1 MSRLKPLD
9 IYNLLPKTNCRECGE
24 DTCMAFAYKLINHEV
39 ELEVCK
45 PILDPKNKK
54 NYDKLKEILT
64 PPVRAIKFGEGE
76 HVKTIGGKEVM
87 RRHELTWYNPT
98 VLAIDVHDEMDES
111 ELVKRIDLITHWGT
125 FYIGK
130 TLMLD
135 AIAIKCVSGDP
146 NKFAK
151 AVSTVVKN
159 TDWPIILCSLK
170 PECLK
175 AGIKA
180 AAGKKPL
187 LYAATKDNWK
197 EVGEIARS
205 EKLPLVVAAP
215 GDLDLL
221 KSLAKSLYQA
231 GVQELALDPGTFWGE
246 GLLSD
251 TINNFTMLRRAAI
264 EMDDK
269 DVGWP
274 LIGVPATIWIG
285 KEGVSEGERLETAF
299 KETVLSA
306 ILVARYAD
314 LLIIHSSELWTFLPL
329 VVLVSNLYEDPRVHP
344 AVTPELMP
352 IGTPDRNSPV
362 MITTNFALTA
372 YTVKSDLEQ
381 AKINAWL
388 IIMDTGGIGV
398 ESSAAGGQ
406 LNANSISDAITEFKV
421 AEKVNHRALIIP
433 GMAARF
439 KGEIE
444 DLSGWDV
451 YVGPKDSG
459 AIADFLRD
467 KYRAPTGLKYV
478 GDPGK
483 ESPVFLATNNIKS
496 FYEIKRPLLDANA
509 SAWLLVVDTEGLDFE
524 TAVKEKKLDVE
535 AIKKVMQ
542 EGGADEQITKKELII
557 PPSAESLKTSIESAT
572 KWKVKVL
579 PPEKIP
585 DVIKK

>member
-9 IYNLLPKTNCRECGE
+9 IYNLLPKTNCKECGE

-64 PPVRAIKFGEGE
+64 PPVRAIRFGEGE
-76 HVKTIGGKEVM
+76 HAKTIGGKEVM

-111 ELVKRIDLITHWGT
+111 ELVKRVDLITHWGT

-180 AAGKKPL
+180 AAGRKPL

-251 TINNFTMLRRAAI
+251 TVNNFTMLRRAAI

-299 KETVLSA
+299 KETVLAA

-329 VVLVSNLYEDPRVHP
+329 VILVRNLYQDPRIHP
-344 AVTPELMP
+344 AVTPELMS
-352 IGTPDRNSPV
+352 IGTPDQNSPV

-406 LNANSISDAITEFKV
+406 LNANSISDALTEFKV

-459 AIADFLRD
+459 AIGDFLRD
-467 KYRAPTGLKYV
+467 KYRAPTGLRYV
-478 GDPGK
+478 GDPSK

-496 FYEIKRPLLDANA
+496 FYEIKKPLLDANA

-524 TAVKEKKLDVE
+524 TAVKEKKLDAE

-542 EGGADEQITKKELII
+542 EGGADEQITKKELVI
-557 PPSAESLKTSIESAT
+557 PPAAESLKTSIESAT

-585 DVIKK
+585 DLIKK

>member
-9 IYNLLPKTNCRECGE
+9 IYNLLPKTNCKECGE

-64 PPVRAIKFGEGE
+64 PPVRAIRFGEGE

-125 FYIGK
+125 FYIGR

-251 TINNFTMLRRAAI
+251 TLNNFTMLRRAAI

-329 VVLVSNLYEDPRVHP
+329 VVLVSNLYEDPRIHP

-352 IGTPDRNSPV
+352 IGTPDQNSPV

-406 LNANSISDAITEFKV
+406 LNANSISDALTEFKV

-459 AIADFLRD
+459 AIGDFLRD

-496 FYEIKRPLLDANA
+496 FYEIKKPLLDANA

-524 TAVKEKKLDVE
+524 TAVKEKKLSAE
-535 AIKKVMQ
+535 TIKKVMQ

-557 PPSAESLKTSIESAT
+557 PPAAESLKTSIESAT

-585 DVIKK
+585 DFIKK

>member
-9 IYNLLPKTNCRECGE
+9 IYNLLPKTNCKECGE

-64 PPVRAIKFGEGE
+64 PPVRAIRFGEGE

-251 TINNFTMLRRAAI
+251 TLNNFTMLRRAAI

-329 VVLVSNLYEDPRVHP
+329 VVLVSNLYEDPRIHP

-352 IGTPDRNSPV
+352 IGAPDQNSPV

-406 LNANSISDAITEFKV
+406 LNANSISDALTEFKV

-459 AIADFLRD
+459 AIGDFLRD

-496 FYEIKRPLLDANA
+496 FYEIKKPLLDANA

-524 TAVKEKKLDVE
+524 TAVKEKKLSAE
-535 AIKKVMQ
+535 TIKKVMQ

-557 PPSAESLKTSIESAT
+557 PPAAESLKTSIESAT

>member
-9 IYNLLPKTNCRECGE
+9 IYNLLPKTNCKECGD

-111 ELVKRIDLITHWGT
+111 ELVKRVDLITHWGT

-215 GDLDLL
+215 GDLDL
-221 KSLAKSLYQA
+221 SL
-231 GVQELALDPGTFWGE
+231 
-246 GLLSD
+246 
-251 TINNFTMLRRAAI
+251 
-264 EMDDK
+264 
-269 DVGWP
+269 
-274 LIGVPATIWIG
+274 
-285 KEGVSEGERLETAF
+285 
-299 KETVLSA
+299 
-306 ILVARYAD
+306 
-314 LLIIHSSELWTFLPL
+314 IH
-329 VVLVSNLYEDPRVHP
+329 
-344 AVTPELMP
+344 
-352 IGTPDRNSPV
+352 I
-362 MITTNFALTA
+362 
-372 YTVKSDLEQ
+372 
-381 AKINAWL
+381 
-388 IIMDTGGIGV
+388 
-398 ESSAAGGQ
+398 
-406 LNANSISDAITEFKV
+406 
-421 AEKVNHRALIIP
+421 
-433 GMAARF
+433 
-439 KGEIE
+439 
-444 DLSGWDV
+444 
-451 YVGPKDSG
+451 
-459 AIADFLRD
+459 
-467 KYRAPTGLKYV
+467 
-478 GDPGK
+478 
-483 ESPVFLATNNIKS
+483 
-496 FYEIKRPLLDANA
+496 
-509 SAWLLVVDTEGLDFE
+509 
-524 TAVKEKKLDVE
+524 
-535 AIKKVMQ
+535 
-542 EGGADEQITKKELII
+542 
-557 PPSAESLKTSIESAT
+557 
-572 KWKVKVL
+572 
-579 PPEKIP
+579 
-585 DVIKK
+585 

>member
-9 IYNLLPKTNCRECGE
+9 IYNLLPKTNCKECGE

-64 PPVRAIKFGEGE
+64 PPVRAIRFGEGE

-125 FYIGK
+125 FYIGR

-251 TINNFTMLRRAAI
+251 TLNNFTMLRRAAI

-329 VVLVSNLYEDPRVHP
+329 VVLVSNLYEDPRIHP

-352 IGTPDRNSPV
+352 IGTPDQNSPV

-406 LNANSISDAITEFKV
+406 LNANSISDALTEFKV

-459 AIADFLRD
+459 AIGDFLRD

-496 FYEIKRPLLDANA
+496 FYEIKKPLLDANA

-524 TAVKEKKLDVE
+524 TAVKEKKLSAE
-535 AIKKVMQ
+535 TIKKVMQ

-557 PPSAESLKTSIESAT
+557 PPAAESLKTSIESAT

>member
-9 IYNLLPKTNCRECGE
+9 IYNLLPKTNCKECGD

-64 PPVRAIKFGEGE
+64 PPVRAIRFGEGE

-125 FYIGK
+125 FYIGR

-251 TINNFTMLRRAAI
+251 TLNNFTMLRRAAI

-329 VVLVSNLYEDPRVHP
+329 VVLVSNLYEDPRIHP

-352 IGTPDRNSPV
+352 IGTPDQHSPV

-406 LNANSISDAITEFKV
+406 LNANSISDALTEFKV

-459 AIADFLRD
+459 AIGDFLRD

-496 FYEIKRPLLDANA
+496 FYEIKKPLLDANA

-524 TAVKEKKLDVE
+524 TAVKEKKLGAE

-557 PPSAESLKTSIESAT
+557 PPTAESLKTSIESAT